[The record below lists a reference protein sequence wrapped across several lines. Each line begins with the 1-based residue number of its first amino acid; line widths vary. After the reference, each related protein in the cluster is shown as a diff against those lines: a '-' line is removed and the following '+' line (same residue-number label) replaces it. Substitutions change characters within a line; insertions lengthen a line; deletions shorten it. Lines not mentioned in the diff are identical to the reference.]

1 MLSARSVL
9 SIPPMLSVHIQVKSG
24 SFTLGHLMF
33 EAPCSDV
40 RVLDLQVKDLKNIV
54 SVHSG
59 MLAEGQA
66 WFLRAS
72 RTSFLMQSLDGNE
85 FLFELGPGGV
95 RRFIRSNPPDR
106 GRDVDLHFIV
116 QCNADLQINGLL
128 SFEEFMDLPALLQ
141 SMQSMQSEPSAMG
154 PQEVNAVSYTHLTLP
169 TNREV

>member
-1 MLSARSVL
+1 MLSAWSVL
-9 SIPPMLSVHIQVKSG
+9 SAPPMLSVHIAVKSG
-24 SFTLGHLMF
+24 SFTLGLLMF
-33 EAPCSDV
+33 EAPRGDV

-54 SVHSG
+54 YGYSG
-59 MLAEGQA
+59 MQATGQA

-72 RTSFLMQSLDGNE
+72 PTSFLMQALDGNE

-95 RRFIRSNPPDR
+95 RRFIQSNPPDR

-141 SMQSMQSEPSAMG
+141 SMQSIQ
-154 PQEVNAVSYTHLTLP
+154 V
-169 TNREV
+169 